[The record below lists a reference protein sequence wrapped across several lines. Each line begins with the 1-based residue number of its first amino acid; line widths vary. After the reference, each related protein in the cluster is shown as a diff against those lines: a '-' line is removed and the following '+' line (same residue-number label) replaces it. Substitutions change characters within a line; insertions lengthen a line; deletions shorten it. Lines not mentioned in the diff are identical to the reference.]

1 MRDIFNNKN
10 EINRN
15 EIYNNF
21 KDFHKINYKNINL
34 INEKLNN
41 SIKNQRIQDYFF
53 QTGNSG
59 DRIFDLLRN
68 KERNELTEF
77 FNNEKSDTLNFYESK
92 INNFNSITYNYNEI
106 VKSILKTENGN
117 NIYIQKIKNEINKI
131 KNKSSEFQIKYLT
144 VMLVGKSGVGKS
156 TLINGLLKL
165 SDKDKAET
173 RAGNF
178 VTTQIE
184 AYQSK
189 SVPFLRL
196 VDTRGIELNVG
207 FGAEEVKKETE
218 NYIKEQYKT
227 FNPNNFVQCIWYCIT
242 GTRFEKAE
250 IDLLNSLRNS
260 YGEQQIPIIIV
271 YTQAVDKNQ
280 ILQMEKYIRENNID
294 GKFLRVLA
302 QKKILSNGKTLN
314 ENGLDILLKETLT
327 KCRSALQGEMK
338 VVMCKNISDKIV
350 KKIKDDNSYIK
361 KYIYEKSILDF
372 ISDYV
377 SINKDKDFNNYCVN
391 IFGNNIEYFLN
402 EEMSK
407 KSFET
412 FNNSPIIQNSLDQYI
427 IDYKEYAK
435 NKIEPTLD
443 EFAIN
448 FLDEQV
454 KIQKEQKRSIQLQ
467 NKKRLN
473 DLKEISNN
481 FLNDN
486 FYYLAQLKFIANFI
500 MKQLEKLSKSFE
512 NNLNISTS
520 KLINNKDLQDL
531 IEKCYLVKFGEFEKK
546 AFM

>member
-1 MRDIFNNKN
+1 MRNIFNNKN

-53 QTGNSG
+53 QTGSSG
-59 DRIFDLLRN
+59 DSTFDQFRN

-117 NIYIQKIKNEINKI
+117 NIYIQKIKYEINKI

-280 ILQMEKYIRENNID
+280 ILQMEKYIRDNNID

-302 QKKILSNGKTLN
+302 QKKILSNGRTLK

-391 IFGNNIEYFLN
+391 IFGNNIKYFLN

-435 NKIEPTLD
+435 NKIEPKLD

-500 MKQLEKLSKSFE
+500 MKQLDNLSKSFE

-546 AFM
+546 AFV

>member
-1 MRDIFNNKN
+1 MSDISNNKN
-10 EINRN
+10 EINTK
-15 EIYNNF
+15 EIYN
-21 KDFHKINYKNINL
+21 DFQDSHKINQ

-53 QTGNSG
+53 QTGSSG
-59 DRIFDLLRN
+59 DSTFDQFRN

-92 INNFNSITYNYNEI
+92 INDFNSNTYNYNEI

-117 NIYIQKIKNEINKI
+117 NIYIQKIKYEINKI
-131 KNKSSEFQIKYLT
+131 KNKSSKFQIKYLT

-178 VTTQIE
+178 VTTKIE

-280 ILQMEKYIRENNID
+280 ILQMEKYIRDNNID

-302 QKKILSNGKTLN
+302 QKKILSNGKTLK

-391 IFGNNIEYFLN
+391 IFGNNIKYFLN

-412 FNNSPIIQNSLDQYI
+412 FNNSPIIQNNLDQYI
-427 IDYKEYAK
+427 NDYREYAK
-435 NKIEPTLD
+435 NKIDPKLD